1 MPPMSIWGKVVGG
14 AVGFALGGPLGAIL
28 GAVAGHAYDFSRGE
42 RKRIGDA
49 GGRDEDEAPPRGTWQ
64 RARRKAEDDLRQAAF
79 ATAAVVLSAKMAKAD
94 GAVTREEIDVFKR
107 RFRVPASE
115 EKKVGALFDEAR
127 RTATG
132 FEPYALQLAR
142 LFRNQPA
149 VLEELLDVLF
159 EIARADGEVGEAEVA
174 FLHRVATIFGL
185 EDRDFDRVHATH
197 GRRGQA
203 NPYAILGVDRSATDD
218 EVKTAYRKLV
228 RENHPDRLIA
238 QGMPE
243 DFIEVANDK
252 MATINDAYDRIRK
265 SRKMG

>member
-1 MPPMSIWGKVVGG
+1 MSIWGKVVGG

-42 RKRIGDA
+42 RKRI
-49 GGRDEDEAPPRGTWQ
+49 EDGSGEGEDGHREGTWQ
-64 RARRKAEDDLRQAAF
+64 RVRQKAEDDLRQAAF

-94 GAVTREEIDVFKR
+94 GAVTREEINVFKR
-107 RFRVPASE
+107 RFRVPPSE
-115 EKKVGALFDEAR
+115 EKKIGALFNEAR

-132 FEPYALQLAR
+132 FEPYAMQLAR

-159 EIARADGEVGEAEVA
+159 EIARADGEVSEGEVA

-197 GRRGQA
+197 GRRGKSD
-203 NPYAILGVDRSATDD
+203 PYAILGVSRTATDD

-228 RENHPDRLIA
+228 RENHPDRLVA

-265 SRKMG
+265 TRNMN